1 MDDKPESYILIVFE
15 GVNSVN
21 IKTMTTD
28 GVSPLQ
34 LMAISDYLNV
44 LARNELVM
52 QINDRLEVQ
61 RQQQLSVPKQGLV
74 IPGGR

>member
-1 MDDKPESYILIVFE
+1 MDDKPESFILVVFE

-52 QINDRLEVQ
+52 QINDRLEIQ
-61 RQQQLSVPKQGLV
+61 RQQQLAVPRQGLV

>member
-15 GVNSVN
+15 GINSVN

-28 GVSPLQ
+28 GVSPMQ

-44 LARNELVM
+44 LAKNELVM
-52 QINDRLEVQ
+52 QINDRLEIA
-61 RQQQLSVPKQGLV
+61 RQQQLSVPKQGLI